1 MEQDTKELLKEN
13 LKDKISKLDVK
24 VKESVRY
31 L

>member
-1 MEQDTKELLKEN
+1 MEQDIKELLKEN
-13 LKDKISKLDVK
+13 LKDKISKLDAK